1 MFEFLSNL
9 GSGIGNTISNIDW
22 GGIAKGVLPAAVSIG
37 GQYLASKNQ
46 ADMMKDYA
54 AASRQAWNDYLARM
68 QPSASEKAASYNAQ
82 MSDIAS
88 QGTQAARRLNNTL
101 AARGIRGRGTVS
113 PNVNLQ
119 SQIMDAS
126 NDAYNN
132 VYGIENRY
140 PYGTP
145 TQTPTFYYPSTGN
158 LMGTSLGQT
167 ANYWAPQFG
176 V

>member
-1 MFEFLSNL
+1 MFDFLSGL
-9 GSGIGNTISNIDW
+9 GSGISNAVGNIDW
-22 GGIAKGVLPAAVSIG
+22 GGIAKGILPVAASIG
-37 GQYLASKNQ
+37 GQYLASRNQ

-54 AASRQAWNDYLARM
+54 AASRNAWNDYLARM
-68 QPSASEKAASYNAQ
+68 QPSAAQKQASYNAQ
-82 MSDIAS
+82 MSDISS

-119 SQIMDAS
+119 NQIFDAS

-132 VYGIENRY
+132 VYGIENKY

-145 TQTPTFYYPSTGN
+145 AQTPTFYAPSGGQLFGTG
-158 LMGTSLGQT
+158 LGQT